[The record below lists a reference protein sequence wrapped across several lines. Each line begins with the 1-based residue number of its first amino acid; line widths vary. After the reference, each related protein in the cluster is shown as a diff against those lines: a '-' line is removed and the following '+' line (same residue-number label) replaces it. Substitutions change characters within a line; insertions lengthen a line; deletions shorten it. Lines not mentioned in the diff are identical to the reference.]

1 MFHKRGTMSVK
12 EVLNAVL
19 PTAAKDENGNW
30 TWDSK
35 VAFVQRMLVHGNIR
49 KASEELGIP
58 INTFNNWRNAD
69 WFQPLIAEV
78 KLQQKLETSNK
89 LNQVV
94 ERALDIVMDRMVNG
108 DYVLNNKTGE
118 VIRKPVQLRDASRVA
133 TDILGKKLI
142 LEKTQTEEHVQVDTV
157 NDTLKKLAS
166 EFAKFNKNISKQNAQ
181 TIEFVEVTDAIH
193 EKRET

>member
-1 MFHKRGTMSVK
+1 M
-12 EVLNAVL
+12 
-19 PTAAKDENGNW
+19 
-30 TWDSK
+30 
-35 VAFVQRMLVHGNIR
+35 
-49 KASEELGIP
+49 
-58 INTFNNWRNAD
+58 
-69 WFQPLIAEV
+69 
-78 KLQQKLETSNK
+78 
-89 LNQVV
+89 
-94 ERALDIVMDRMVNG
+94 
-108 DYVLNNKTGE
+108 
-118 VIRKPVQLRDASRVA
+118 IRKPVQLRDASRVA

>member
-1 MFHKRGTMSVK
+1 MSVK

-118 VIRKPVQLRDASRVA
+118 VIRKHVSLRDASRVA

-181 TIEFVEVTDAIH
+181 TIEFVEVNDAIYD
-193 EKRET
+193 ERKA

>member
-1 MFHKRGTMSVK
+1 MSVK

-58 INTFNNWRNAD
+58 LVTFHSWKNSE
-69 WFQPLIAEV
+69 WFPQLVSEV

-94 ERALDIVMDRMVNG
+94 DRALEIVMDRMENG

-118 VIRKPVQLRDASRVA
+118 IVRKPVQLKDASKVA
-133 TDILGKKLI
+133 HEILGKKLI
-142 LEKTQTEEHVQVDTV
+142 LDKQQTDENIQTDTV
-157 NDTLKKLAS
+157 SDTLKKLAS

-181 TIEFVEVTDAIH
+181 TIEFVEVTDAIY
-193 EKRET
+193 EERKT

>member
-1 MFHKRGTMSVK
+1 MSIK
-12 EVLNAVL
+12 EVLNSAL
-19 PTAAKDENGNW
+19 PVAQKDENGNW

-35 VAFVQRMLVHGNIR
+35 VAFVQRMLIHGNIR
-49 KASEELGIP
+49 KASEELSIP
-58 INTFNNWRNAD
+58 INTINSWKTSE
-69 WFQPLIAEV
+69 WFPQLVSEV

-133 TDILGKKLI
+133 TDILGKKLVI
-142 LEKTQTEEHVQVDTV
+142 DKTQSDDNTQTDSVS
-157 NDTLKKLAS
+157 DTLKKLAS
-166 EFAKFNKNISKQNAQ
+166 EFAKFNKNLNKQSAQ
-181 TIEFVEVTDAIH
+181 TIEFVEVIDAKQSEMVEQSGEH
-193 EKRET
+193 

>member
-1 MFHKRGTMSVK
+1 MSIK
-12 EVLNAVL
+12 EVLNSAL
-19 PTAAKDENGNW
+19 PVAQKDENGNW

-35 VAFVQRMLVHGNIR
+35 VAFVQRMLIHGNIR
-49 KASEELGIP
+49 KASEELSIP
-58 INTFNNWRNAD
+58 ITTINSWKTSE
-69 WFQPLIAEV
+69 WFPQLVSEV

-94 ERALDIVMDRMVNG
+94 ERGLDIVMDRMVNG

-166 EFAKFNKNISKQNAQ
+166 EYAKFNKNISKQNAQ